1 MRLTK
6 RQLKRIIREEYTR
19 LKRQGLIT
27 EMNQGDLAQ
36 EAALAYEEELARCEA
51 MDPPLPPEEC
61 IRRANQVAQEVYFM
75 GR

>member
-27 EMNQGDLAQ
+27 EMNQGDMAQ
-36 EAALAYEEELARCEA
+36 ESARAYEEELARCEA
-51 MDPPLPPEEC
+51 EGLPPEEC
-61 IRRANQVAQEVYFM
+61 IRRASQVAQEVYFM